1 MGYNNCWPWRP
12 TQTLRAPR
20 KSNSNLQPRRTTDIV
35 TAFERLKRNKT
46 MTLVDEFH
54 LDKEHVHKKQS
65 VLKKLQR
72 SLSDTFQFM
81 KYIQRSSTGELL
93 SISHVEVA
101 PPRSSDRDRPLK
113 GIPNRL
119 WFDNPAFCISGS
131 MRSLPAV
138 YSTAGSRRSLELG
151 TRTCTPAC
159 WCREYLVDTSW
170 ENDAWQ
176 FQTGK
181 PHEFHKK
188 TLSGFLWPKPS
199 AKMRMEVEVRGC

>member
-20 KSNSNLQPRRTTDIV
+20 KSNSNVQPRRTRDIV

-54 LDKEHVHKKQS
+54 LDQEYVHKKRS
-65 VLKKLQR
+65 MLKKLQR
-72 SLSDTFQFM
+72 SLSDTLISM
-81 KYIQRSSTGELL
+81 KCLQRSLTGELL
-93 SISHVEVA
+93 STSHVEVA
-101 PPRSSDRDRPLK
+101 SPRSSDRDRPLK

-119 WFDNPAFCISGS
+119 WFDNPAFSISGS

-138 YSTAGSRRSLELG
+138 YSIAGSSRSLELG
-151 TRTCTPAC
+151 TRTCTRAC
-159 WCREYLVDTSW
+159 WCRKDLVDTSW

-181 PHEFHKK
+181 PHEFRKK
-188 TLSGFLWPKPS
+188 TLLGFLWPKPS
-199 AKMRMEVEVRGC
+199 AKMRMDVEARGC